1 MSLFCVTHNLPSQ
14 TLKLVCSYFLWVK
27 NPTTIDYQLIVFL
40 SLSLS
45 LFVHEYTHTIIV
57 IVSDET
63 LCRSIQSQIIR
74 NRPSSITL
82 RWTSNPCLI
91 DYNQSPVDIKA
102 LCIYLNEQRL
112 CHCLTIYQWAN
123 QVLCEPSQDTK
134 EKIVCLFS
142 DFLKVFGIVPKE
154 WLPYKLHALTI
165 PSDMMCPI
173 HALCAEVLGWIAV
186 DWGYQNNTWIH
197 WCKATMNNLP
207 ILFGLYLDKACGG
220 SKGIGILDT
229 PIFFMMI
236 T

>member
-1 MSLFCVTHNLPSQ
+1 MTTSSLKISMSLFCVTHNLPSQ

-91 DYNQSPVDIKA
+91 DYNQSPVDITINNRQH
-102 LCIYLNEQRL
+102 LGLNRIKCWSPSHRL
-112 CHCLTIYQWAN
+112 QSVSRGHYN
-123 QVLCEPSQDTK
+123 
-134 EKIVCLFS
+134 
-142 DFLKVFGIVPKE
+142 
-154 WLPYKLHALTI
+154 
-165 PSDMMCPI
+165 
-173 HALCAEVLGWIAV
+173 
-186 DWGYQNNTWIH
+186 
-197 WCKATMNNLP
+197 
-207 ILFGLYLDKACGG
+207 
-220 SKGIGILDT
+220 
-229 PIFFMMI
+229 
-236 T
+236 